1 MTRYFETT
9 KTMTPGNLR
18 EIVRGQEQ
26 CLIEIMEP
34 VVRRQSVTLD
44 FGQVER
50 IDAAGIAALISVYGT
65 ARLAGHEFTI
75 VNATHH
81 VAEILELVGLDQILL
96 SHNAVPC
103 PQSDPCYEMPAA

>member
-1 MTRYFETT
+1 MTRYFDTT

-26 CLIEIMEP
+26 RLIEIMEP

-50 IDAAGIAALISVYGT
+50 IDAAGIAALISLYGT